1 MKSEKF
7 HHIADDLHELKKVV
21 FTAHSCKNFHLRM
34 HICKYVFEQNA
45 IPINPFNL
53 YGYFLYDMVERN
65 RVRNANNNILRRC
78 DELWVFGEI
87 SDGVLSEIICF
98 RELNK
103 NIRFFDL
110 SKLPDEIVGITP
122 EDVIF
127 ENDLEQFRSHIVK

>member
-1 MKSEKF
+1 
-7 HHIADDLHELKKVV
+7 
-21 FTAHSCKNFHLRM
+21 M